1 MYPHCEASL
10 MKLVT
15 TKEKLP
21 ETDKVT
27 INLGLVDLA
36 QMDLLV
42 EEGFYTNRTDFV
54 RTAIRKQ
61 LERHEEAIR
70 QTAVRKRFVTGLQRY
85 SKAELEKSV
94 AAGEQLEI
102 HVLGLATIDD
112 DVTPELALAAIAS
125 IRVLGAFLAPGP
137 VKAALAER
145 IQPSRSMS

>member
-1 MYPHCEASL
+1 
-10 MKLVT
+10 MKLVDI
-15 TKEKLP
+15 KAKLP
-21 ETDKVT
+21 DTDKVT

-61 LERHEEAIR
+61 LERHDDAIR
-70 QTAVRKRFVTGLQRY
+70 QTVVRKRFVMGMQRY
-85 SKAELEKSV
+85 SKADLEHSV
-94 AAGEQLEI
+94 AAGEKLEI

-125 IRVLGAFLAPGP
+125 IRVLGAFLASGP
-137 VKAALAER
+137 VKAALADR
-145 IQPSRSMS
+145 IQL

>member
-1 MYPHCEASL
+1 
-10 MKLVT
+10 MKLVP

-70 QTAVRKRFVTGLQRY
+70 QTVVRKRFVMGLQRY

-125 IRVLGAFLAPGP
+125 IRVLGAFLASGP
-137 VKAALAER
+137 VKAVLAER
-145 IQPSRSMS
+145 IHTERSMS